1 MSNTRTTFSDHYI
14 LFRKQLIIAVCVIM
28 VLFIGFALIAK
39 RLYTWLALPL
49 LAQLPHDGH
58 MIATSVITPVLTPLQ
73 FAFYLALFIG
83 IPIIAIQAWWFAAP
97 GLTRSE
103 KNQSIGILVSA
114 ITLFYAGLWF
124 AYGFIFPSVFMVF
137 AMATPEHVMLMPD
150 IQTYLSF
157 ALQTLLVFGFV
168 FQLPLILTVL
178 IGTDLVSP
186 EACRSQRKIILIVA
200 LTVGMLITPPD
211 VISQVLVAIPLCL
224 LYELGI
230 LVGQCYRRYCF
241 KTAQCDSITKQ
252 EK

>member
-1 MSNTRTTFSDHYI
+1 MSNTKTTFSEHYA
-14 LFRKQLIIAVCVIM
+14 LFRKQLIIALCVILS
-28 VLFIGFALIAK
+28 LFVGFAMVAK

-49 LAQLPHDGH
+49 ITQLPHNGH

-73 FAFYLALFIG
+73 FAFYLALFVG

-97 GLTRSE
+97 GLTQSE
-103 KNQSIGILVSA
+103 KNQSIGVLVSA
-114 ITLFYAGLWF
+114 IALFYAGLWF
-124 AYGFIFPSVFMVF
+124 AYGLIFPSIFMVF
-137 AMATPEHVMLMPD
+137 TMATPEHVMLMPD
-150 IQTYLSF
+150 IQIYLSF
-157 ALQTLLVFGFV
+157 ALQTLLVFGLI
-168 FQLPLILTVL
+168 FQLPLVLTVL
-178 IGTDLVSP
+178 IATGIATP

-224 LYELGI
+224 LYEIGI
-230 LVGQCYRRYCF
+230 LVGQCYNRYCF